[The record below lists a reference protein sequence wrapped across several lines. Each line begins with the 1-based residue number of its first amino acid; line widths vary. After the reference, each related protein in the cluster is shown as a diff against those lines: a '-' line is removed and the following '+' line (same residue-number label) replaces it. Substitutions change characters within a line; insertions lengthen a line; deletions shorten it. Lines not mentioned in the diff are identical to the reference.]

1 MNKKQPKPIIKP
13 FAKDMAKEFFKVGIK
28 EWIEDS
34 DNTVCQEIVATV
46 NLAFAAEV
54 CMKAE
59 LGHKRDPEIKHDLN
73 RLYNQLSSEI
83 KNQIL
88 EKYKELSGENDDSQ
102 FCEYLKKAADS
113 FQRARYFYEADFENE
128 KILYVGYVLH
138 FSTTVLMALQGVSM
152 QDLVELT
159 GYQFTKE
166 DLFELL

>member
-28 EWIEDS
+28 EWIEES
-34 DNTVCQEIVATV
+34 GHTVCHEIVATV

-59 LGHKRDPEIKHDLN
+59 LECNRDLESGHDLN
-73 RLYNQLSSEI
+73 HLYDQLNSEI
-83 KNQIL
+83 QDQIF
-88 EKYKELSGENDDSQ
+88 EKYKEFSGECNRNQ
-102 FCEYLKKAADS
+102 FEKELEESGLA
-113 FQRARYFYEADFENE
+113 FEIGRYFYEGDFEEE
-128 KILYVGYVLH
+128 KILQTSFILN
-138 FSTTVLMALQGVSM
+138 FSTAVLMALQGVSM

>member
-83 KNQIL
+83 KKIKFLRNI
-88 EKYKELSGENDDSQ
+88 KN
-102 FCEYLKKAADS
+102 
-113 FQRARYFYEADFENE
+113 FQGRMMIANFVN
-128 KILYVGYVLH
+128 I
-138 FSTTVLMALQGVSM
+138 
-152 QDLVELT
+152 
-159 GYQFTKE
+159 
-166 DLFELL
+166 